1 MCTKAEDFVKVIEE
15 CRCEDEK
22 LTERAY
28 QDILKMYN
36 TKVMAQMYSQK
47 YENALNERGGVRHD
61 LICSIAVVRPYTLA
75 YSVSVELVHCV
86 AAKAVA

>member
-1 MCTKAEDFVKVIEE
+1 
-15 CRCEDEK
+15 
-22 LTERAY
+22 
-28 QDILKMYN
+28 
-36 TKVMAQMYSQK
+36 MAKMYSQK